1 MTMWDALQ
9 LLSLRRA
16 FHLIIAAPAEP
27 RDDEELSV
35 HRPDDPG
42 ALLGNDLG
50 ALYDGLHSLPGVVD
64 ADAAVLADGGEEAAA
79 LAELRAVQLVAVTLE
94 LDPRRGI
101 VRIGGCKVAEV
112 PDAGGAVEG
121 GGEEDVLRQRV
132 ELDQLRAK
140 KVNNSIT
147 IINMT
152 LIRKCQNI

>member
-16 FHLIIAAPAEP
+16 LHLIIAAPAEP

-79 LAELRAVQLVAVTLE
+79 LGDHT
-94 LDPRRGI
+94 
-101 VRIGGCKVAEV
+101 
-112 PDAGGAVEG
+112 
-121 GGEEDVLRQRV
+121 
-132 ELDQLRAK
+132 
-140 KVNNSIT
+140 
-147 IINMT
+147 
-152 LIRKCQNI
+152 